1 MLNKTLNNELLR
13 GLSIMF
19 FLIVLSTGS
28 SGQQNAAIIDTS
40 DYFPFPEGLDVN
52 LMIASAEGYT
62 SEIHR
67 LIKLGADVDAT
78 DLDNIS
84 PLIYA
89 VANKRLTTVK
99 ALLEYNPDTDIMTDD
114 GESALHIAAKDN
126 MLEIAEALIRA
137 DADINLR
144 DFHGATP
151 LHYASA
157 YGNFYMCDLLIYY
170 NADIAPRSEDG
181 STPLM
186 AAVYSGRADISD
198 LLLQS
203 GADPGTADKNGFTPF
218 MVAAQNN
225 DTLLMNLLINAGSE
239 IQRVNNYKY
248 DALGIT
254 IRNNNYEAY
263 SFLLEKINPGSYNDG
278 RVISPVAIARKYGRT
293 KILEELKEAGFP
305 ETSGMNFDHVSL
317 KASVK
322 TSLRDYYTSFGL
334 SFRDPLLKI
343 MINTGFELKPSF
355 SKVLV
360 EESPDLYYQYF
371 DKRYII
377 YAGAGKEFKLS
388 EDYSKGNFSL
398 DINLNAGYMITS
410 QYRGTNIKPPDK
422 IRFMPQVL
430 LRWNKGNL
438 NVYGGY
444 EYMKTD
450 LHRIGPSWFSFGV
463 SWDYHFD
470 KMRGP
475 LKIIKWY

>member
-1 MLNKTLNNELLR
+1 MRYKTLNNELLR

-19 FLIVLSTGS
+19 FLIVLSPGS
-28 SGQQNAAIIDTS
+28 SGQQTPAIIDTS
-40 DYFPFPEGLDVN
+40 DYLPFPDGLDIN

-99 ALLEYNPDTDIMTDD
+99 ALLEYSPDTDIITDD

-137 DADINLR
+137 EAEINLR
-144 DFHGATP
+144 DPYGATP

-170 NADIAPRSEDG
+170 NADIRSRSEDG

-203 GADPGTADKNGFTPF
+203 GADPRTADKDGFTPL

-239 IQRVNNYKY
+239 IQRVNNYRY

-263 SFLLEKINPGSYNDG
+263 NFLIEKINPENYNDS
-278 RVISPVAIARKYGRT
+278 RLISPVAIARKYGRT
-293 KILEELKEAGFP
+293 KILEELKEEGFP
-305 ETSGMNFDHVSL
+305 ETSRINFDRVSL

-322 TSLRDYYTSFGL
+322 TSVRDYYTGFGL

-343 MINTGFELKPSF
+343 MINTGFELKPAF

-371 DKRYII
+371 DRRYII
-377 YAGAGKEFKLS
+377 YAGVGKEFKLY
-388 EDYSKGNFSL
+388 ENYSRGDFSL

-422 IRFMPQVL
+422 IRLMPQVL
-430 LRWNKGNL
+430 LRWKKGNL
-438 NVYGGY
+438 NIYGGY
-444 EYMKTD
+444 EFMKTD
-450 LHRIGPSWFSFGV
+450 LHRIGPSWFSLGV